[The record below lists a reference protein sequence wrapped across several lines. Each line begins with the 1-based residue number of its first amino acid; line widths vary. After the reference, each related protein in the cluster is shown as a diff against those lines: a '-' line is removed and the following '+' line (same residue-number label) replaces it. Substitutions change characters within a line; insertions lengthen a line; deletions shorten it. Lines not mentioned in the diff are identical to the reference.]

1 MKRNQRRKW
10 MAVSL
15 ATAVAF
21 TGIAG
26 NAGVSSNV
34 LAQEATEAF
43 AIDATNLIASN
54 GGVFDG
60 WGTSLCWF
68 GNRIG
73 SSEQTTKEAAEL
85 LINEETGL
93 GLDIIRFNIGGG
105 DDPTHTHITRTD
117 SKMPGYWG
125 SYDAA
130 TDTFTYD
137 YTKDGNQRNVLLKM
151 LEQNP
156 NLTLEA
162 FSNSAPYF
170 MTESGCTSGTAQ
182 EDAMTDNL
190 KADKYD
196 DFADYM
202 AKVVKYY
209 KENYGVNFTSIEPM
223 NENGWSISRNGAK
236 QEGCTFTRG
245 ESQSKMLVEMDKAL
259 TNNGLADVILAGFDE
274 SSAGESV
281 TALKAMTDEAKA
293 VIERVDTHT
302 YVNSLENS
310 LKNRVSEMGLD
321 LWMSESDGSDVAG
334 SDAGEMSAGL
344 GFAKRINQN
353 LYKLQPSAW
362 IMWQAIGSYC
372 DKETYEGNK
381 DPDSLNQS
389 ELDTN
394 GFWGVSYADMNEE
407 KVVLTKKY
415 YVYGQYTR
423 YINPGDYMIVGDANT
438 AIAYNDEKDELKI
451 VVSNFKNEAVEKAY
465 AFTGFDV
472 TEGQVEVIR
481 TSGDMSTGENWAS
494 VTDEVI
500 TADSNGFTA
509 TLKPNSVTT
518 FIVKNAKAE
527 MPKPSISPVPTI
539 EPTVAPSEAPS
550 AAPSIVP
557 SVAPQQTLTPS
568 QTPVEE
574 TTGVAK
580 VTAVK
585 ASKVKKNTATLS
597 WKKVEGAKYKVAY
610 STNKKK
616 LTKITDGS
624 AKAVAGTKVIN
635 ATKNKIT
642 LKGLKKGKTYYIKVC
657 AYMKKG
663 DVTTYGKYSAVKKCK
678 LKK

>member
-1 MKRNQRRKW
+1 MRRKW
-10 MAVSL
+10 MAITL
-15 ATAVAF
+15 ATAVVF

-26 NAGVSSNV
+26 DAGIERKALAEEATDAVVVNAG
-34 LAQEATEAF
+34 
-43 AIDATNLIASN
+43 NLIASN
-54 GGVFDG
+54 EGIFDG

-73 SSEQTTKEAAEL
+73 GSEQTSNEAAEL

-105 DDPTHTHITRTD
+105 DDPTHNHITRTD

-125 SYDAA
+125 SYDAS

-137 YTKDGNQRNVLLKM
+137 YTKDANQRNVLLKM

-170 MTESGCTSGTAQ
+170 MTVSGCTSGTA
-182 EDAMTDNL
+182 DDTKPDNL

-236 QEGCTFTRG
+236 QEGCSFTRG
-245 ESQSKMLVEMDKAL
+245 ASQSKMLVEMDKAL
-259 TNNGLADVILAGFDE
+259 TNNGLEDVILAGFDE

-281 TALKAMTDEAKA
+281 SALKAMTEEAKA

-302 YVNSLENS
+302 YVNTLENS
-310 LKNRVSEMGLD
+310 LKNKVSELGLD
-321 LWMSESDGSDVAG
+321 LWMSESDGSEVAG
-334 SDAGEMSAGL
+334 TNSGEMGAGL
-344 GFAKRINQN
+344 GFAKRINHN

-372 DKETYEGNK
+372 DTETYEGNK

-423 YINPGDYMIVGDANT
+423 HINPGDYMIVGDANT
-438 AIAYNDEKDELKI
+438 AIAYDEANNELKL
-451 VVSNFKNEAVEKAY
+451 VVSNFKNEEVKKTYQFA
-465 AFTGFDV
+465 GFDV
-472 TEGQVEVIR
+472 VESQVEIIR
-481 TSGDMSTGENWAS
+481 TSGDMESGENWAN
-494 VTDEVI
+494 VTDENV

-518 FIVKNAKAE
+518 FTIKNAKRDLSKLE
-527 MPKPSISPVPTI
+527 NSPEPSL
-539 EPTVAPSEAPS
+539 APS
-550 AAPSIVP
+550 AVPSVEP
-557 SVAPQQTLTPS
+557 SVAPQQTVAPS
-568 QTPVEE
+568 QAPAEE
-574 TTGVAK
+574 TTEVAK
-580 VTAVK
+580 VASVK
-585 ASKVKKNTATLS
+585 VSKVKKNSAVVS
-597 WKKVEGAKYKVAY
+597 WKKVDGAKYKVAY
-610 STNKKK
+610 SMDKKK
-616 LTKITDGS
+616 LAKMKDGS
-624 AKAVAGTKVIN
+624 AKAVTGTKVKN
-635 ATKNKIT
+635 AAKNKIT
-642 LKGLKKGKTYYIKVC
+642 LKGLKKGKTYYVKVC
-657 AYMKKG
+657 AYVKK
-663 DVTTYGKYSAVKKCK
+663 DNTTIYGKYSAVKKCK
-678 LKK
+678 TKK